1 MGAPCTTRLVF
12 LYELFLFD
20 MIYIPVGAK
29 PFSCNVKFGCVKVAD
44 RVVTIFSFAFFF
56 YGMNS
61 WLGVNHHDHPL
72 L

>member
-12 LYELFLFD
+12 LYVFFFIRHD
-20 MIYIPVGAK
+20 IPVGAK
-29 PFSCNVKFGCVKVAD
+29 PFSCNVKCGCVKVAD
-44 RVVTIFSFAFFF
+44 RVVTIFLFAFFF

-72 L
+72 S